1 METKNINI
9 GDIKRIKSK
18 VILAKIFL
26 ILWENSKLKLLFYN
40 KEIQQKLDIDIEIY
54 KKICKIDKK
63 IETNGKGFIYLKNT
77 DLLIF
82 EGEYKNGLKN
92 GKGKEY
98 YIPDQNVKFEGK
110 YINGKK
116 YNGEGYDSEGNKS

>member
-18 VILAKIFL
+18 VILAKIFS
-26 ILWENSKLKLLFYN
+26 ILWETSKLKLLFYN

-98 YIPDQNVKFEGK
+98 YIPD
-110 YINGKK
+110 
-116 YNGEGYDSEGNKS
+116 